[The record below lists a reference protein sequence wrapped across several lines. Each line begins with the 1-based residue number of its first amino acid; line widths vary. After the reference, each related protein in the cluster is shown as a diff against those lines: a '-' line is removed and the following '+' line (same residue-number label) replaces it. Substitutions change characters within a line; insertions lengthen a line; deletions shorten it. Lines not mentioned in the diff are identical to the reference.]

1 MLADLSA
8 LQVALT
14 VVAVVAGA
22 IVQGSVGM
30 GFGTVLVPVLAVVA
44 PAMLPATVLLLAF
57 VLTGLMVLR
66 ERAAIDA
73 SGIPLLLVGR
83 MMGTGIAVWLL
94 VSLSQSALEIL
105 FGVVIV
111 GVVAL
116 SALKPSVRPTLLAK
130 LTAGTASG
138 LFSTTAGIGGAPVAV
153 LYQTRP
159 GPQLR
164 STLAAFFLL
173 GIVVSLSGLL
183 AAGRLSWTHVGL
195 AVVLAPALVG
205 GFALSRPLARFLDAR
220 WLRPAVLL
228 FAAAGRNQRAS
239 RKRASGRLS

>member
-8 LQVALT
+8 LQVVVM

-44 PAMLPATVLLLAF
+44 PAMLPATVLLLAL
-57 VLTGLMVLR
+57 VLTGLMVMR
-66 ERAAIDA
+66 ERRAIDA

-83 MMGTGIAVWLL
+83 MIGTGIAVWLL

-105 FGVVIV
+105 FGIVIV

-116 SALKPSVRPTLLAK
+116 SSTKAQVRPTVLAK

-164 STLAAFFLL
+164 ATLAAFFWL
-173 GIVVSLSGLL
+173 GILVSLSGLL
-183 AAGRLSWTHVGL
+183 VAGRLSTTHLLLSVL
-195 AVVLAPALVG
+195 LAPALVG
-205 GFALSRPLARFLDAR
+205 GFALSRPLARYLDAR
-220 WLRPAVLL
+220 WLRPAVLA
-228 FAAAGRNQRAS
+228 FAAAGGVMAIMR
-239 RKRASGRLS
+239 GLT

>member
-94 VSLSQSALEIL
+94 VSLS
-105 FGVVIV
+105 
-111 GVVAL
+111 
-116 SALKPSVRPTLLAK
+116 PSVRPTLLAK

-173 GIVVSLSGLL
+173 GIVCLL
-183 AAGRLSWTHVGL
+183 Y
-195 AVVLAPALVG
+195 
-205 GFALSRPLARFLDAR
+205 
-220 WLRPAVLL
+220 
-228 FAAAGRNQRAS
+228 
-239 RKRASGRLS
+239 